1 MIALF
6 GILVV
11 LVVLFLVLL
20 RAVAWN
26 RGLIEGI
33 LDWNKDLQERVHFLE
48 TRDGHHDDPR
58 RKAPEEAP

>member
-33 LDWNKDLQERVHFLE
+33 LD
-48 TRDGHHDDPR
+48 
-58 RKAPEEAP
+58 